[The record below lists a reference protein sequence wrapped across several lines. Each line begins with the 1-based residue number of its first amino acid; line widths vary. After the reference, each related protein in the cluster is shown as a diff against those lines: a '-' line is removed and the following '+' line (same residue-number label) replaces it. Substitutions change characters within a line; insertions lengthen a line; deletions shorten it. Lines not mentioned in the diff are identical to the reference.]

1 MFCGV
6 VFATPMETSA
16 VLPAG
21 FLKTLTV
28 GISPLDFVWR
38 GQSSYRIATL
48 LLAAFVVKASDF
60 RGGFLNFT
68 YAFFDNL
75 LGVVLVD
82 GRHVPLI
89 N

>member
-1 MFCGV
+1 MARRPGPG
-6 VFATPMETSA
+6 TTTS
-16 VLPAG
+16 G
-21 FLKTLTV
+21 
-28 GISPLDFVWR
+28 SVWR

>member
-1 MFCGV
+1 MFRKLVLPFGAAIRQPVGV
-6 VFATPMETSA
+6 TSA
-16 VLPAG
+16 G
-21 FLKTLTV
+21 FA
-28 GISPLDFVWR
+28 WR

-48 LLAAFVVKASDF
+48 LLARFLFKAPAF